1 MRSAISS
8 RIETPSTHQGV
19 LCLEKLNESEST
31 KVGARSHKS
40 RSNEPSIVFY
50 GHERPM
56 QYKDA
61 LALAAVSLVANT
73 CYKETRNK
81 PDLGLFPCDHVPITC
96 IYSFH
101 HPSQRLDLSPSA
113 YNTIHIKHT
122 SCTNTQPIKPER
134 IRWEQ
139 NLRSHMAP
147 HSILAIAQ
155 SLIESTTQLSL
166 SLKE

>member
-1 MRSAISS
+1 MNQRARRLEHTVTNSVKMSRMSS
-8 RIETPSTHQGV
+8 SMDMNGQCNTKMPLLWPQYLWLQTLATRKQET
-19 LCLEKLNESEST
+19 
-31 KVGARSHKS
+31 S
-40 RSNEPSIVFY
+40 R
-50 GHERPM
+50 
-56 QYKDA
+56 
-61 LALAAVSLVANT
+61 
-73 CYKETRNK
+73 K
-81 PDLGLFPCDHVPITC
+81 PDLGFPCDHVPITC

-101 HPSQRLDLSPSA
+101 HPSQRLDLSPI
-113 YNTIHIKHT
+113 TISLHIKHT